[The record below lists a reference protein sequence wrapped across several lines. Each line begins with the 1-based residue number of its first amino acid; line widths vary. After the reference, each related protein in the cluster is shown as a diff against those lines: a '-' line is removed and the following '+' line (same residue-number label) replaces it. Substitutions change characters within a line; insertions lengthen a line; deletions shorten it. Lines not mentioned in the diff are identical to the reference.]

1 MAKENSREYILGMIT
16 GASLMLALWACTGNE
31 LLAESGDG
39 NDDIQKVEIV
49 NSSHYSP
56 IYVDVVNSSLD
67 PVNVTISE

>member
-1 MAKENSREYILGMIT
+1 MAKENSREYMLGMIT

-39 NDDIQKVEIV
+39 SDDIQRVEIV